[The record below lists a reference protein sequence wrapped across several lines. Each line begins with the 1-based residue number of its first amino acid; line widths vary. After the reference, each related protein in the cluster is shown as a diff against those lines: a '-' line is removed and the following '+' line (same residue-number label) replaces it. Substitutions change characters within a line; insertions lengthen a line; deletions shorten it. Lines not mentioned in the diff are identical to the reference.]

1 MMAPCADALQAA
13 CTPCTRHGGMAP
25 FRSLAF
31 APETY
36 YAGIPL
42 IQWETRRLAEVVLR

>member
-1 MMAPCADALQAA
+1 MAPCADALLAA
-13 CTPCTRHGGMAP
+13 GTPCTRHMESP
-25 FRSLAF
+25 FGLSLLHQRHAI
-31 APETY
+31 